1 MRACLRAGSNP
12 RLERLAAPAFF
23 NRSAP
28 QTHVEMDPQP
38 SPSSPASPASPVSR
52 GAPGARRA
60 THVPVLLREVLQALE
75 LTPGLTVVDGTLG
88 AGGHSLQIL
97 QRLGPSGRLI
107 SLDRDQGMID
117 LARPRLA
124 APNAE
129 LVHASYAQLPEVLA
143 RLGIDRVDRILLD
156 LGWCSDQLAAADRG
170 FSFQTD
176 APLDLRYD
184 TSTATPAWQL
194 LASASE
200 EQLVDWFESFGED
213 RLARQHARRIVAHRQ
228 QHPLQTTFD
237 LVTALTGQPGPW
249 TARGPDSRHPA
260 TQVFQALRIAVN
272 RELDHLAQA
281 LDGVSD
287 SCLKQHGIL
296 AVISFHSLEDRM
308 VKQSFRDP
316 TRWQPLLSKPVSA
329 SPAEQ
334 RLNPRSRTAQL
345 RAARKIS
352 PDLSPLPPPT
362 DLPPVP

>member
-1 MRACLRAGSNP
+1 MAGVVVLRQRPAAAAGIP
-12 RLERLAAPAFF
+12 WHPI
-23 NRSAP
+23 
-28 QTHVEMDPQP
+28 PQP
-38 SPSSPASPASPVSR
+38 PLVMEPPPHPASPASPDSPVSR
-52 GAPGARRA
+52 PGVPARRP
-60 THVPVLLREVLQALE
+60 THVPVLLREVLQALD
-75 LTPGLTVVDGTLG
+75 LSPGLTVVDGTLG
-88 AGGHSLQIL
+88 AGGHSLSIL
-97 QRLGPSGRLI
+97 QRLGPAGRLI
-107 SLDRDQGMID
+107 SLDRDRGMID

-124 APNAE
+124 APNVQ
-129 LVHASYAQLPEVLA
+129 LVHASYAQLPQVLA
-143 RLGIDRVDRILLD
+143 DLGLGRVDRMLLD

-194 LASASE
+194 LASATE
-200 EQLVDWFESFGED
+200 DQLVDWFESFGED

-308 VKQSFRDP
+308 VKQAFRDP

-352 PDLSPLPPPT
+352 PDQSPPSPSTGLPPA
-362 DLPPVP
+362 L